1 MRSYLHQWEL
11 NDANQSKYRIDPCL
25 FLNERSFL
33 SQDVSKKDTR
43 LIRFHEFRKPIG
55 DTFLHRIKQ
64 CLIINNE
71 MNDFLIERN
80 PSLSDR
86 IYNDLKNLQVIIRK
100 ELVSYLDKWSFEVL
114 SDIDRDMKYT
124 TLLHILQCDLLIFCQ
139 AA

>member
-1 MRSYLHQWEL
+1 
-11 NDANQSKYRIDPCL
+11 
-25 FLNERSFL
+25 
-33 SQDVSKKDTR
+33 
-43 LIRFHEFRKPIG
+43 
-55 DTFLHRIKQ
+55 
-64 CLIINNE
+64 

-86 IYNDLKNLQVIIRK
+86 IYNDVKNLQVIIRK